1 MLTFKNATASYSRL
15 LEQQPGKA
23 LRIDR
28 DNIAFMLHGSLVGF
42 CDADG
47 VLDPELIYDFDK
59 SAWDDQRGCWAG
71 AGEQTQPAIDS
82 PVFIDAPAFL

>member
-47 VLDPELIYDFDK
+47 VLDPELIYDSMLIRGK
-59 SAWDDQRGCWAG
+59 NARSMVKAWRPSCAR
-71 AGEQTQPAIDS
+71 
-82 PVFIDAPAFL
+82 L